1 MDAKINNSTFI
12 RNTTLYLQKCELQNK
27 ICNVLLFVYRIFYH
41 IYLHNSIFPLKSRK
55 KLFSFDW
62 TKSFKGCN
70 LGFLKKIDSFQWCK
84 SISGHF
90 VSDVFLIQLSNAN
103 SHSFFCWYSSSPSV
117 FACCT
122 AKSKCS
128 TKISKKNQLPLFF
141 FCQSNFLSIPLP
153 TVF

>member
-1 MDAKINNSTFI
+1 MNAKINNSTFI

-70 LGFLKKIDSFQWCK
+70 LGFLKKIDSF
-84 SISGHF
+84 
-90 VSDVFLIQLSNAN
+90 
-103 SHSFFCWYSSSPSV
+103 
-117 FACCT
+117 
-122 AKSKCS
+122 
-128 TKISKKNQLPLFF
+128 
-141 FCQSNFLSIPLP
+141 
-153 TVF
+153 